1 MLVMAEGG
9 CRLSHLG
16 AGRKGEAL
24 FRLCSL
30 GGDGAGVPGVWWEQQ
45 LGEETSPPRMCGGV
59 NRGDARRLFWWL
71 RSLATLKKPLESTPS
86 PVPLLTP
93 HHKTPEPKQSQQV
106 YCQQQHRKALP
117 GGPSQWLEGSR

>member
-30 GGDGAGVPGVWWEQQ
+30 GGMEQGSQ
-45 LGEETSPPRMCGGV
+45 EYGG
-59 NRGDARRLFWWL
+59 NSSWG
-71 RSLATLKKPLESTPS
+71 KK
-86 PVPLLTP
+86 
-93 HHKTPEPKQSQQV
+93 QV
-106 YCQQQHRKALP
+106 LP
-117 GGPSQWLEGSR
+117 GCVGG